1 MNEQYINISK
11 NGLSNIINEYN
22 SDKSN
27 YELEVIYNSSMNEKN
42 LKRVLLYLNKQKNIE
57 TGESIKK
64 QESYI
69 LDVYLVGIKN
79 NRLSIASSDS
89 NIINQ
94 HCVFENE
101 NMEDNTFFPNNYN
114 LEFKELQSKLILK
127 EIDSKINL
135 KTEIIETDKEKK
147 IQFIKIYSKLKK
159 KYRFKKRLTYIF
171 TDFNVDIT
179 IVKEADGQNILL
191 SKINNTLEKIEL
203 EVELKK
209 GVELTDNICK
219 NMIEIM
225 MVFNQFNNEGYFNI
239 NNKEKIDILK
249 DYNILLIKN
258 LQRNKKEP
266 IGPKPLAFTKKTMLN
281 MLDVKPEK
289 KAEDKLYYK
298 ITEKADGERYFMYIN
313 NENVIYLV
321 NDNNNVLKTG
331 LQLSDEQ
338 YRNSVLDGELLYY
351 KDEANKYKYE
361 YRYFDV
367 YIHNNTKVYTLVL
380 DERIKIMT
388 SLNQNI
394 ETNSNKFMSNDG
406 GVAFINCIMKEY
418 KELTEMPN
426 IKKEN
431 YNYEIDGIILMPTL
445 ELANIDNVSYNYMLK
460 YKPLEQ
466 NSVDLLYTN
475 SILYCGYS
483 VNNSYILSEIMNVKP
498 YVVDIH
504 KKPIKVFNKSGS
516 GVEDIDLDLINN
528 KIIEVVFN
536 ITYDCFIFLKIRYDK
551 TEKYIREKKNSAANN
566 FYIMNDIFE
575 YSFNSVTDE
584 EVYDI
589 NNEYI
594 NKIKQGFDKI
604 SYYNTE
610 NNNSNQAWRRLRKL
624 QNKMKTHLIN
634 TSMQILEN
642 IPDFTFIKLLD
653 IACGRGGDLY
663 KYIETNFVDNNSN
676 NNKGLK
682 TNGGIQFILG
692 VDIDSVGIEY
702 IHKHNNN
709 ARGRFLQYKNEYM
722 EKHGKSNLP
731 AIYENNNVFYITGDI
746 NKYEKGDIVKVSYD
760 NIMDNLMYTD
770 AKTNELLPNNND
782 FEGRTVYDKKMLDD
796 INTKYKSQDINLY
809 TKEQFEFISCQF
821 AIHYFDLSTFC
832 KYINLQ
838 LKPSG
843 IFMCTYMEK
852 SYVNKLLDE
861 KGEDGVVTGGFWS
874 IRKSQTDPD
883 TKIDVKFKT
892 LGNDEYKEENLL
904 STEDVLKEFSRFNIT
919 PYMDPLSEASSN
931 TSAINP
937 IVDFKDFIF
946 DTNKELEFNKLYRGI
961 ILQKNIPTS
970 TKTQQNQSIIKQ

>member
-11 NGLSNIINEYN
+11 NSLSNIINEYN

-42 LKRVLLYLNKQKNIE
+42 LKRILLYLNKQKNSQTGTSIE
-57 TGESIKK
+57 KK
-64 QESYI
+64 ESYI
-69 LDVYLVGIKN
+69 LDIYLAGIKN
-79 NRLSIASSDS
+79 NRLSISSSDS

-94 HCVFENE
+94 HCLFENE
-101 NMEDNTFFPNNYN
+101 NMENNSMFPKDYN
-114 LEFKELQSKLILK
+114 LEFKELKSKLVLK

-135 KTEIIETDKEKK
+135 KTEIIETDEEKK
-147 IQFIKIYSKLKK
+147 IEFIKVYSKLKK
-159 KYRFKKRLTYIF
+159 KYRFKKRLTYMF
-171 TDFNVDIT
+171 KDFNVDIS
-179 IVKEADGQNILL
+179 IVKESDGQNILL

-209 GVELTDNICK
+209 GTELTDDICK

-249 DYNILLIKN
+249 DYNLLIMKK
-258 LQRNKKEP
+258 LQRNKKEA

-289 KAEDKLYYK
+289 NPEDKLYYK
-298 ITEKADGERYFMYIN
+298 VTEKADGDRYFMFIN
-313 NENVIYLV
+313 SQNIIYLV

-338 YRNSVLDGELLYY
+338 YRNSILDGELLYY
-351 KDEANKYKYE
+351 KDEENKYKYE
-361 YRYFDV
+361 YRYFDI
-367 YIHNNTKVYTLVL
+367 YIYNNTKVYTLVL

-388 SLNQNI
+388 KLNQNI

-418 KELTEMPN
+418 KELSEMPS

-445 ELANIDNVSYNYMLK
+445 ELANIDNVSYNHMLK

-466 NSVDLLYTN
+466 NSVDLLYKDG
-475 SILYCGYS
+475 ILHCGYS
-483 VNNSYILSEIMNVKP
+483 LDNSYVLSEIMNVKP
-498 YVVDIH
+498 YIVDIH
-504 KKPIKVFNKSGS
+504 KKPIKIFNKSGS
-516 GVEDIDLDLINN
+516 DVEDIDLDLINN

-536 ITYDCFIFLKIRYDK
+536 IKYDCFIFLKIRYDK
-551 TEKYIREKKNSAANN
+551 TEKYIREKKISAANN

-575 YSFNSVTDE
+575 YTFNSVTDE
-584 EVYDI
+584 EVFDI
-589 NNEYI
+589 NKTYI

-610 NNNSNQAWRRLRKL
+610 NNSNNDQSSKRLRKL
-624 QNKMKTHLIN
+624 QNKMKAQLIN

-653 IACGRGGDLY
+653 VACGRGGDLF
-663 KYIETNFVDNNSN
+663 KYLETNFIENN
-676 NNKGLK
+676 NNKGVK
-682 TNGGIQFILG
+682 KNGGIKFILG

-702 IHKHNNN
+702 IHKRNNN
-709 ARGRFLQYKNEYM
+709 ARGRFLQYKNEYI
-722 EKHGKSNLP
+722 EKNGNLNLP
-731 AIYENNNVFYITGDI
+731 EIYENNNAFYITGDI
-746 NKYEKGDIVKVSYD
+746 NKYEKGDDVKKSYD

-770 AKTNELLPNNND
+770 STTQELLSNNND
-782 FEGRTVYDKKMLDD
+782 FEERTFYDKKMLDN
-796 INTKYKSQDINLY
+796 INSKYESKGINLY
-809 TKEQFEFISCQF
+809 KKEQFEFISCQF

-832 KYINLQ
+832 KYIDLH

-852 SYVNKLLDE
+852 SYVNELLE
-861 KGEDGVVTGGFWS
+861 TKGVDGVVSGGFWS
-874 IRKSQTDPD
+874 IRKSKNNPD

-892 LGNDEYKEENLL
+892 LGNDEYKEENLV
-904 STEDVLKEFSRFNIT
+904 STEDLIEKFNTFNIK
-919 PYMDPLSEASSN
+919 PYMDPLSDASSN
-931 TSAINP
+931 TSPINP
-937 IVDFKDFIF
+937 IINFKDFIF

-961 ILQKNIPTS
+961 ILQKNIPKS
-970 TKTQQNQSIIKQ
+970 VKTQQIKSIIKQ